1 LSTAELDEIDIR
13 ILGTLQEDGRISY
26 SSLGKKLGIP
36 TSTAHDKVQRLVSEG
51 IIEKFSVILDE
62 RALGLNVVVIVGVET
77 NAKFYNKVAET
88 LSKIVEI
95 VEVYGTTAQFDLMI
109 KIQTRNRVELTQTL
123 NKIRGIDGIDDI
135 FVFSV
140 LESFK
145 DEHMRPLKNL

>member
-1 LSTAELDEIDIR
+1 VSNVELDEVDKK
-13 ILGTLQEDGRISY
+13 ILSTLQEDGRISY
-26 SSLGKKLGIP
+26 SRLGKLLGIP

-51 IIEKFSVILDE
+51 IIEKFSVLLDE
-62 RALGLNVVVIVGVET
+62 SALGLNVVVIVGVET
-77 NAKFYNKVAET
+77 DAKFYNKVAEA

-145 DEHMRPLKNL
+145 DEHMRPLRNL